1 MILYSYARYCTR
13 THHHLLHTPFLN
25 LMSLNSNFRCLYFPL
40 ILILYLRFCRFSLL
54 PLFLIIIIIL
64 LFLLHPLFHCLHLL
78 PLPFPPLLR
87 LVLWLVIQN
96 SEEALWAALRR
107 VHMAEAVAAMPTSA
121 YPIDQNPTSIS
132 TADDVSVL
140 STGSSGNAG
149 SSRNI
154 IDRDSV
160 GSGSGRGKER
170 HKLSKKVASASD
182 LPLLSQKMVAEKG
195 SNLSVGQR
203 QLLCMARAIL
213 RWVPVSG
220 SVG

>member
-1 MILYSYARYCTR
+1 
-13 THHHLLHTPFLN
+13 
-25 LMSLNSNFRCLYFPL
+25 
-40 ILILYLRFCRFSLL
+40 
-54 PLFLIIIIIL
+54 
-64 LFLLHPLFHCLHLL
+64 
-78 PLPFPPLLR
+78 
-87 LVLWLVIQN
+87 
-96 SEEALWAALRR
+96 
-107 VHMAEAVAAMPTSA
+107 MAEAVAAMPTSA

-140 STGSSGNAG
+140 SPGSSGNAG